1 MSQQVSGKLP
11 VQLQVVQSPMDFANL
26 NMQQLTMFKQ
36 HLDQELGVLQ
46 ESLHTLK
53 IAQSRFQESGVCL
66 EKITPAAE
74 GNEILVPLTSSMYV
88 NGKLADANNV
98 IVDIGTGY
106 YAEKSIED
114 AKDYFKR
121 RVEYVTEQMEKI
133 QQIGIER
140 SRLREAA
147 VDTIEKKLQTQWEEK
162 SAGRA

>member
-1 MSQQVSGKLP
+1 MNCFV
-11 VQLQVVQSPMDFANL
+11 F
-26 NMQQLTMFKQ
+26 T
-36 HLDQELGVLQ
+36 
-46 ESLHTLK
+46 
-53 IAQSRFQESGVCL
+53 
-66 EKITPAAE
+66 

-106 YAEKSIED
+106 YAEKNIED

-133 QQIGIER
+133 QQIGLER

-147 VDTIEKKLQTQWEEK
+147 VNTIEKKLQTQWEEK
-162 SAGRA
+162 AAGHA